1 MYAVLVSNFGGS
13 SSALLSLDG
22 GQLAGRLKLDVLI
35 PVAGHKRC
43 LDTQNGYGTRSN
55 CLQRNHGPTRT
66 LDTHHFIYVSANKLH
81 EHKAPGY

>member
-1 MYAVLVSNFGGS
+1 MYDSLVCAVLVSNFGGS

-55 CLQRNHGPTRT
+55 CLGEITAHPFTSFHLSLNQQSP
-66 LDTHHFIYVSANKLH
+66 
-81 EHKAPGY
+81 